1 MGRVHLG
8 KRINMKSEIEIWAR
22 KLGEK
27 LQAHDIMVATAESC
41 TGGGVAYAITEISG
55 SSAWFD
61 RGFVTYTNQAKQQ
74 MLGVPS
80 ELILAHGAVSAEV
93 VAAMAAG
100 ALAHSNAQLSVAISG
115 IAGPLGGTPEKPVGT
130 VWMGWAR
137 SGGEEPIRTR
147 CFQFAGDRHQVRE
160 QAIVMALRGMCEF
173 IQ

>member
-1 MGRVHLG
+1 
-8 KRINMKSEIEIWAR
+8 MKSEIEIWAR

-27 LQAHDIMVATAESC
+27 LQVHDIMVATAESC

-80 ELILAHGAVSAEV
+80 ELILNHGAVSGEV

-100 ALAHSNAQLSVAISG
+100 ALAYSSAQLSVAISG
-115 IAGPLGGTPEKPVGT
+115 IAGPLGGTAEKPVGT

-137 SGGEEPIRTR
+137 SGGEAQVRTHR
-147 CFQFAGDRHQVRE
+147 FQFAGDRQQVRE
-160 QAIVMALRGMCEF
+160 QAIVMALRGTCEF

>member
-1 MGRVHLG
+1 M
-8 KRINMKSEIEIWAR
+8 NSEIESWAR
-22 KLGEK
+22 RLGEI
-27 LQAHDIMVATAESC
+27 LQVQGIMAATAESC

-61 RGFVTYTNQAKQQ
+61 RSFVTYTNQAKQQ

-100 ALAHSNAQLSVAISG
+100 ALAHSTAQLSVAISG
-115 IAGPLGGTPEKPVGT
+115 IAGPLGGTAEKPVGT
-130 VWMGWAR
+130 VWMGWAC
-137 SGGEEPIRTR
+137 SGCGKSIRTR
-147 CFQFAGDRHQVRE
+147 CFQFAGDRQQVRE
-160 QAIVMALRGMCEF
+160 QAIVMALQGMCEF

>member
-1 MGRVHLG
+1 MRMNL
-8 KRINMKSEIEIWAR
+8 EIVSWAR
-22 KLGEK
+22 ALGEK
-27 LQAHDIMVATAESC
+27 LQAHGIMAATAESC

-115 IAGPLGGTPEKPVGT
+115 IAGPLGGTAEKPVGT

-137 SGGEEPIRTR
+137 CGGEAQVRTHR
-147 CFQFAGDRHQVRE
+147 FEFAGDRQQVRE
-160 QAIVMALRGMCEF
+160 QAIVMALQGMCEF

>member
-1 MGRVHLG
+1 
-8 KRINMKSEIEIWAR
+8 MKSEIEIWAR

-27 LQAHDIMVATAESC
+27 LQVHDIMVATAESC

-80 ELILAHGAVSAEV
+80 ELILNHGAVSGEV

-100 ALAHSNAQLSVAISG
+100 ALAYSSAQLSVAISG
-115 IAGPLGGTPEKPVGT
+115 IAGPLGGTAEKPVGT

-137 SGGEEPIRTR
+137 SGGEAQVRTHR
-147 CFQFAGDRHQVRE
+147 FQFAGDRQQVRE

>member
-1 MGRVHLG
+1 
-8 KRINMKSEIEIWAR
+8 MKSEIEIWAR

-27 LQAHDIMVATAESC
+27 LQVHDIMVATAESC

-80 ELILAHGAVSAEV
+80 ELILNHGAVSAEV

-100 ALAHSNAQLSVAISG
+100 ALAHSTAQLSVAISG
-115 IAGPLGGTPEKPVGT
+115 IAGPLGGTAEKPVGT

-137 SGGEEPIRTR
+137 SGGEAQVRTHR
-147 CFQFAGDRHQVRE
+147 FQFAGDRQQVRE

>member
-1 MGRVHLG
+1 
-8 KRINMKSEIEIWAR
+8 MKSEIEIWAR

-27 LQAHDIMVATAESC
+27 LQVHDIMVATAESC

-80 ELILAHGAVSAEV
+80 ELILNHGAVSAEV
-93 VAAMAAG
+93 VTAMAAG
-100 ALAHSNAQLSVAISG
+100 ALAHSTAQLSVAISG
-115 IAGPLGGTPEKPVGT
+115 IAGPLGGTAEKPVGT

-137 SGGEEPIRTR
+137 SGGEAQVRTHR
-147 CFQFAGDRHQVRE
+147 FQFAGDRQQVRE
-160 QAIVMALRGMCEF
+160 QAIVMALRGTCEF

>member
-1 MGRVHLG
+1 MSSPIVSQAATVQIA
-8 KRINMKSEIEIWAR
+8 RINVERLLVPI
-22 KLGEK
+22 
-27 LQAHDIMVATAESC
+27 
-41 TGGGVAYAITEISG
+41 
-55 SSAWFD
+55 
-61 RGFVTYTNQAKQQ
+61 RGTSPLIVHKFSQKAKQQ

-100 ALAHSNAQLSVAISG
+100 ALAHSTAQLSVAISG

-160 QAIVMALRGMCEF
+160 QAIVMALQGMCEF

>member
-1 MGRVHLG
+1 
-8 KRINMKSEIEIWAR
+8 MKSEIEIWAR

-27 LQAHDIMVATAESC
+27 LQAHDIVVATAESC

-80 ELILAHGAVSAEV
+80 ELILNHGAVSGEV

-100 ALAHSNAQLSVAISG
+100 ALAYSSAQLSVAISG
-115 IAGPLGGTPEKPVGT
+115 IAGPLGGTAEKPVGT

-137 SGGEEPIRTR
+137 SGGEAQVRTHR
-147 CFQFAGDRHQVRE
+147 FQFAGDRQQVRE

>member
-1 MGRVHLG
+1 M
-8 KRINMKSEIEIWAR
+8 NSEIESWAR
-22 KLGEK
+22 RLGEK
-27 LQAHDIMVATAESC
+27 LQAHAIMAATAESC

-80 ELILAHGAVSAEV
+80 ELILNHGAASGEV

-100 ALAHSNAQLSVAISG
+100 ALAYSSAQLSVAISG
-115 IAGPLGGTPEKPVGT
+115 IAGPLGGTAEKPVGT

-137 SGGEEPIRTR
+137 SGGEAQVRTHR
-147 CFQFAGDRHQVRE
+147 FQFAGDRQQVRE

>member
-1 MGRVHLG
+1 MHYEHKIADLAVQLG
-8 KRINMKSEIEIWAR
+8 MALR
-22 KLGEK
+22 
-27 LQAHDIMVATAESC
+27 AHGFQLAAAESC
-41 TGGGVAYAITEISG
+41 TGGWLAKAVTDIAG

-100 ALAHSNAQLSVAISG
+100 ALAHSSAQLSVAISG

>member
-1 MGRVHLG
+1 MQESIAALAVQLG
-8 KRINMKSEIEIWAR
+8 LALKERGWLAC
-22 KLGEK
+22 
-27 LQAHDIMVATAESC
+27 TAESC

-93 VAAMAAG
+93 VAVMAAG
-100 ALAHSNAQLSVAISG
+100 ALAHSSAQLSVAISG

-147 CFQFAGDRHQVRE
+147 CFQFAGVRHQVRE
-160 QAIVMALRGMCEF
+160 QAIVMALQGMCEF

>member
-1 MGRVHLG
+1 MQESIAALAVQLG
-8 KRINMKSEIEIWAR
+8 LALKERGWLAC
-22 KLGEK
+22 
-27 LQAHDIMVATAESC
+27 TAESC

-100 ALAHSNAQLSVAISG
+100 ALAHSSAQLSVGISG

-160 QAIVMALRGMCEF
+160 QAIVMALQGMCEF

>member
-1 MGRVHLG
+1 MQESITALAVQLG
-8 KRINMKSEIEIWAR
+8 LALKERGWLAC
-22 KLGEK
+22 
-27 LQAHDIMVATAESC
+27 TAESC

-80 ELILAHGAVSAEV
+80 ELILNHGAVSGEV

-100 ALAHSNAQLSVAISG
+100 ALAYSSAQLSVAISG
-115 IAGPLGGTPEKPVGT
+115 IAGPLGGTAEKPVGT
-130 VWMGWAR
+130 VWIGWAR

-160 QAIVMALRGMCEF
+160 QAIVMALQGMCEF

>member
-1 MGRVHLG
+1 MNL
-8 KRINMKSEIEIWAR
+8 EIVSWAR
-22 KLGEK
+22 ALGEK
-27 LQAHDIMVATAESC
+27 LQAHGIMAATAESC

-74 MLGVPS
+74 MLGVPN
-80 ELILAHGAVSAEV
+80 ELILARGAVSAEV

-115 IAGPLGGTPEKPVGT
+115 IAGPLGGTAEKPVGT
-130 VWMGWAR
+130 VWIGWDRTGNEA
-137 SGGEEPIRTR
+137 PIRTH
-147 CFQFAGDRHQVRE
+147 CFQFAGDRQQVRE
-160 QAIVMALRGMCEF
+160 QAIVMALQGMCEF

>member
-1 MGRVHLG
+1 M
-8 KRINMKSEIEIWAR
+8 NSEIESWAR
-22 KLGEK
+22 RLGEK
-27 LQAHDIMVATAESC
+27 LQAHAIMAATAESC

-80 ELILAHGAVSAEV
+80 ELILNHGAVSGEV
-93 VAAMAAG
+93 VAAMATG

-115 IAGPLGGTPEKPVGT
+115 IAGPLGGTVEKPVGT

-137 SGGEEPIRTR
+137 SGGEAPIRTHR
-147 CFQFAGDRHQVRE
+147 FEFAGDRQQVRE
-160 QAIVMALRGMCEF
+160 QAIVMALQGMCDF

>member
-1 MGRVHLG
+1 MQESITALAVQLG
-8 KRINMKSEIEIWAR
+8 LALKERGWLAC
-22 KLGEK
+22 
-27 LQAHDIMVATAESC
+27 TAESC
-41 TGGGVAYAITEISG
+41 TGGGVAYAITDVPG

-61 RGFVTYTNQAKQQ
+61 RSFITYSNEAKQQ

-100 ALAHSNAQLSVAISG
+100 ALARSSAQLSVAISG

-137 SGGEEPIRTR
+137 SGGEESIRTR
-147 CFQFAGDRHQVRE
+147 SFQFTGDRHQVRE
-160 QAIVMALRGMCEF
+160 QAIIMALQGMCEF

>member
-1 MGRVHLG
+1 MRMNL
-8 KRINMKSEIEIWAR
+8 EIVSWAR
-22 KLGEK
+22 ALGEK
-27 LQAHDIMVATAESC
+27 LQAHGIMAATAESC

-61 RGFVTYTNQAKQQ
+61 RGFVTYTNQAKLQ

-115 IAGPLGGTPEKPVGT
+115 IAGPLGGTAEKPVGT
-130 VWMGWAR
+130 VWIGWAR
-137 SGGEEPIRTR
+137 SGNEAPIRTH
-147 CFQFAGDRHQVRE
+147 CFQFGGDRQQVRE
-160 QAIVMALRGMCEF
+160 QAIVMALQGMCEF